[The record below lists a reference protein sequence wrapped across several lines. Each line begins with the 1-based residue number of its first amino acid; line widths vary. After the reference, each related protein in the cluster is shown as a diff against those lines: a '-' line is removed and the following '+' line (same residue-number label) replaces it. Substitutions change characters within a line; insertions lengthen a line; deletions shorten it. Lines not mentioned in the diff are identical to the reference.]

1 MSRGTTYLWGVHVF
15 LDHQPADE
23 FETRFAIELI
33 VLELG
38 HDWAAEGFSEEAQLW
53 VRTNLA
59 PYAFAILEIEIR
71 RPLSPAPRVAGLS
84 RRQDER
90 EIFAKVKACLMLV
103 GPASAG
109 QRTTCD
115 AEHAA

>member
-1 MSRGTTYLWGVHVF
+1 MSRGATYLWGVHVF

-59 PYAFAILEIEIR
+59 P
-71 RPLSPAPRVAGLS
+71 
-84 RRQDER
+84 
-90 EIFAKVKACLMLV
+90 
-103 GPASAG
+103 
-109 QRTTCD
+109 
-115 AEHAA
+115 